1 MPNNWR
7 NENKNNMALWL
18 HANEKKTGFNDR
30 PINLFEEPSP
40 AVTATGIYGTSRG
53 CYVLIE
59 DNTPPVMI
67 L

>member
-1 MPNNWR
+1 MMHDWW

-18 HANEKKTGFNDR
+18 HRNLDNDGFKAR
-30 PINLFEEPSP
+30 AINLFEEPSP

-59 DNTPPVMI
+59 DNTPPQ
-67 L
+67 